1 MKDFIIIA
9 LLGAL
14 LLASYIQYKEMRDL
28 RKSMIKETF
37 EDLKA
42 CKRA

>member
-14 LLASYIQYKEMRDL
+14 LLASYIQYKEARDL
-28 RKSMIKETF
+28 RKSLTKETF

-42 CKRA
+42 CSRS